1 MKKNKIL
8 NLFFRSLVIF
18 ILALLT
24 YFIFSK
30 KNYDFLFMYKKYI
43 ESNFHNENIKNE
55 NKYIVQ
61 IGIFANKSEVD
72 KIKAKLTLIGLTAK
86 LNNYL
91 FNGKLTT
98 KITLGP
104 YNKDAYIKTIKLL
117 QMNNIEYFLINE

>member
-43 ESNFHNENIKNE
+43 ESNFQKENIKNE

-91 FNGKLTT
+91 LNGKLTT

-104 YNKDAYIKTIKLL
+104 YNKDVYIKTIKLL

>member
-8 NLFFRSLVIF
+8 KFFFRSSIFF

-24 YFIFSK
+24 YFIFFK
-30 KNYDFLFMYKKYI
+30 KNYDFLFTYKKYI
-43 ESNFHNENIKNE
+43 ENNFQKKNIKKE

-72 KIKAKLTLIGLTAK
+72 KIKAKLTLLGLTAK

-91 FNGKLTT
+91 LNNKLTT

-104 YNKDAYIKTIKLL
+104 YNKDIYIKTIKLL
-117 QMNNIEYFLINE
+117 EINNIEYFLINE

>member
-1 MKKNKIL
+1 
-8 NLFFRSLVIF
+8 
-18 ILALLT
+18 
-24 YFIFSK
+24 
-30 KNYDFLFMYKKYI
+30 MYKKYI
-43 ESNFHNENIKNE
+43 ESNFQKENIKNE

-91 FNGKLTT
+91 LNGKLTT

-104 YNKDAYIKTIKLL
+104 YNKDIYIKTIKLL
-117 QMNNIEYFLINE
+117 EINNIEYFLINEWY

>member
-8 NLFFRSLVIF
+8 NFFFRSSIFF

-24 YFIFSK
+24 YFIFFK
-30 KNYDFLFMYKKYI
+30 KNYDFLFTYKKYI
-43 ESNFHNENIKNE
+43 ENNFQKKNIKKE

-72 KIKAKLTLIGLTAK
+72 KIKAKLALLGLTAK

-91 FNGKLTT
+91 LNNKLTT

-104 YNKDAYIKTIKLL
+104 YNKDIYIKTIKLL
-117 QMNNIEYFLINE
+117 EINNIEYFLINE